1 MASILNR
8 FANLPLE
15 NEKMKKS
22 KSEKAQKIERRGL
35 SFFSYIS
42 TSNHKILESL
52 SKLDETRLAELS
64 VTGVAAEEGEGR
76 AEVVGQ
82 GVGDGGGGRSA
93 GVVEEP
99 LDNVQ
104 IDRGGGVAG
113 QMERGPPL
121 LVPGQRGGAR
131 SQQPLHDQI

>member
-22 KSEKAQKIERRGL
+22 KSENAQKIERKGL
-35 SFFSYIS
+35 SLFSYIS
-42 TSNHKILESL
+42 TSSHKILESL

-76 AEVVGQ
+76 AEGVGQ

-93 GVVEEP
+93 G
-99 LDNVQ
+99 
-104 IDRGGGVAG
+104 GGGKLWVG
-113 QMERGPPL
+113 
-121 LVPGQRGGAR
+121 GGAAGGGGGA
-131 SQQPLHDQI
+131 PV